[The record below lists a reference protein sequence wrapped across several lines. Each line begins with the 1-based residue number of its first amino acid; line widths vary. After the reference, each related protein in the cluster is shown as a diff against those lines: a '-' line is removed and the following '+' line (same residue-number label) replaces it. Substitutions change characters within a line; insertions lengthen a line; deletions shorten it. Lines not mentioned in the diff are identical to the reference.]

1 MLNFQRSK
9 GTWIM
14 KSYIKLA
21 EKEEH
26 AIFFLLGM
34 GEAKFQFYLLRS
46 MAFVWIFIV
55 ISRGQKSF

>member
-1 MLNFQRSK
+1 MISAKLSK
-9 GTWIM
+9 ERRDVIM
-14 KSYIKLA
+14 KSYIKLT

-34 GEAKFQFYLLRS
+34 GEAKFQFCLLRS

-55 ISRGQKSF
+55 ISRG

>member
-1 MLNFQRSK
+1 
-9 GTWIM
+9 M